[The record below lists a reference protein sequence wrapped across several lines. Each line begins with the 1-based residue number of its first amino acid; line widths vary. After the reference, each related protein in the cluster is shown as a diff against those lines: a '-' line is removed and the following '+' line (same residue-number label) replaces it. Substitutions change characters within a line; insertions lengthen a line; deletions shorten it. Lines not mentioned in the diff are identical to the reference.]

1 MAFLNKPSVEFLIAG
16 LGNPDSKYSKTRHN
30 SGFNFLDWLSNKTGI
45 QTNKLKHMGLIGKG
59 EINDHSVIL
68 VKPQTYMN
76 SSGDCIRDAA
86 NYYKIPNSKIIV
98 VFDDISLE
106 VGRVRIRRSGS
117 DGGHNGIKSII
128 EQLGTNEFPR
138 IKIGVGSKPN
148 PDYDL
153 ADWVLS
159 DISASESRLIADEYS
174 KIYDALLCMLDG
186 DTEKAMAKVN

>member
-1 MAFLNKPSVEFLIAG
+1 LTVERLAEKNNINITKIKHKALIGEGFIAG
-16 LGNPDSKYSKTRHN
+16 KKVL
-30 SGFNFLDWLSNKTGI
+30 
-45 QTNKLKHMGLIGKG
+45 
-59 EINDHSVIL
+59 L